1 MSTWYLLINLSIIF
15 PIIKIYQNE
24 KNCIMKIY
32 LNEKKNVLTKHN
44 IHYKT
49 LTDNNTERKV
59 KNQDIRLPWSW
70 QGWYLHA
77 STKIQHNQSSIQQY
91 IPVSSNE
98 SDVTET
104 VDHHFH
110 AITRQKCTMNV
121 THMTYRTTRLTEESL
136 INNKSTFVMRYK
148 ENLRDQMVNTFTLA
162 R

>member
-1 MSTWYLLINLSIIF
+1 MKRIVLWKYIEMKKKTCLRNTISIIKHWQ
-15 PIIKIYQNE
+15 IIIQNERWKIKIFA
-24 KNCIMKIY
+24 Y
-32 LNEKKNVLTKHN
+32 LGHDRGG
-44 IHYKT
+44 IFM
-49 LTDNNTERKV
+49 
-59 KNQDIRLPWSW
+59 
-70 QGWYLHA
+70 A